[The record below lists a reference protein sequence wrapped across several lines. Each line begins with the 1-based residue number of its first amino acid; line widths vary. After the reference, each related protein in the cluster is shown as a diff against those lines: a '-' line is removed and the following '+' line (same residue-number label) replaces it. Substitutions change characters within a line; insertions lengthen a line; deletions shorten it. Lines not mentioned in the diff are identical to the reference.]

1 MQKIIIILVGVLLV
15 GAAGY
20 VMWREA
26 APDEFLQA
34 PAETPAAPEPIAQGD
49 QDVESAQNSTDDLS
63 APKKATAANTTPE
76 LEAVKE
82 NKAVASINDPAF
94 APVNCPALKPALD
107 ATAYQGKLYDT
118 HIHIA
123 PIPDGPIDADDAEQ
137 AQPGLGVNVSMA
149 DYACML
155 DVEGTSKVFAF
166 FPVWEPMIPEFI
178 AVVDKTMQKY
188 PGRFVPFIMPPDH
201 DDRPDGFPTVTADVL
216 KEMLAMQPGLFQ
228 GYGEIGLYARG
239 DHGGPKGAPELLP
252 DSKRLTA
259 IYSVVRDNNLI
270 VYVHL
275 GEGQQKSFEAALTAN
290 PDINFI
296 WHGDQLIP
304 YENGGQNLDHI
315 EEILS
320 NHPNVFYG
328 VDELYGDVWMLRPEV
343 RKEEFIAHLQN
354 KEALLKKDLA
364 TWKGFIDRHPDQ
376 VLWGTDRGGMA
387 VWSLDP
393 DVAVALN
400 AYSRAFIGR
409 LDPAVQE
416 KFAWQNAER
425 LLTGQQ

>member
-1 MQKIIIILVGVLLV
+1 MQKIIIIVVGVLFV
-15 GAAGY
+15 SAAGY

-26 APDEFLQA
+26 APNGLLPT
-34 PAETPAAPEPIAQGD
+34 PAETSAALESIVQEDQDSKTVQSNIDDIGSSAKAAAVAAAP
-49 QDVESAQNSTDDLS
+49 
-63 APKKATAANTTPE
+63 AP
-76 LEAVKE
+76 EAVKD
-82 NKAVASINDPAF
+82 NTTVASTNDPAF
-94 APVNCPALKPALD
+94 APVDCPPLKPALD

-123 PIPDGPIDADDAEQ
+123 PIPDGPVDADDEQ
-137 AQPGLGVNVSMA
+137 SQPGLGVNVSMA

-201 DDRPDGFPTVTADVL
+201 DDRSDGFPTVTADVL
-216 KEMLAMQPGLFQ
+216 KEMLAIQPGLFQ

-239 DHGGPKGAPELLP
+239 DHGGPNGAPELPP
-252 DSKRLTA
+252 DSKRLAA
-259 IYSVVRDNNLI
+259 IYPVVRDNTLI

-275 GEGQQKSFEAALTAN
+275 GEGQQKSFEAALSVN

-304 YENGGQNLDHI
+304 YENGVQNLKHI

-320 NHPNVFYG
+320 DHSNAFYG

-343 RKEEFIAHLQN
+343 TKEEFIAHLQN
-354 KEALLKKDLA
+354 KETLLKKDLA
-364 TWKGFIDRHPDQ
+364 TWKGFIERHPDQ
-376 VLWGTDRGGMA
+376 VLWGTDRGWSA
-387 VWSLDP
+387 PWSLSP

-416 KFAWQNAER
+416 RFAWQNAEQ
-425 LLTGQQ
+425 LLK